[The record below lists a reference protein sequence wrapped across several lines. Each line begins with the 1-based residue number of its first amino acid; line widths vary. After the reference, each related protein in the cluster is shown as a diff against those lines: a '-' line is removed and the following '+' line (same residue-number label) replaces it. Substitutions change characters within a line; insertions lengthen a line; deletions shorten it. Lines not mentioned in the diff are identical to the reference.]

1 MVRLNIL
8 NGTTA
13 PRFRRAVGGLAVVP
27 PGVGARPPGPGC
39 GTEPPRPDC
48 RRACSSLPELLG
60 ACFHRG
66 QVCDAAFSPDG
77 TRLLARTDGSEVY
90 LWDYERSRLAAPPL
104 AHSDRVR
111 HACWS
116 PDGTTVATASADGS
130 AAIWDARTGSRRHT
144 LAHSSPVNW
153 VAYHPQGHRLV
164 TAAEDGTV
172 RLWETATGKPLDW
185 PFPAGAVVDQVA
197 FSADG
202 SRLIT
207 AGQDDTVRVWSFDP
221 PGRFPRPCR
230 TGRRP
235 ETQRYLFHYDRW
247 PRFGPDDRSVISFKD
262 EELVVWPGS
271 GTELKTFNLGY
282 KITEV
287 YPIPGTDRVL
297 ATGDR
302 YNRVA
307 VVRLTDGKDV
317 YVLSHPR
324 QANIG
329 TVSPDGKYLMTA
341 SSGGLIH
348 LRVAATGEL
357 VWPPQACADFASAV
371 AVSRDGKRCL
381 AASQDGTVRV
391 WAVAPPRVEVQPV
404 PTRRQG
410 RVTWPSPRRAGER
423 GRISPDRANSSSM
436 AGPAPPSS
444 ARPPGRRR
452 LGLSATRAGRRG
464 PVQRRR
470 LAIRRVQPGIGPGL
484 GRPDR

>member
-1 MVRLNIL
+1 M
-8 NGTTA
+8 
-13 PRFRRAVGGLAVVP
+13 
-27 PGVGARPPGPGC
+27 
-39 GTEPPRPDC
+39 
-48 RRACSSLPELLG
+48 
-60 ACFHRG
+60 
-66 QVCDAAFSPDG
+66 
-77 TRLLARTDGSEVY
+77 
-90 LWDYERSRLAAPPL
+90 
-104 AHSDRVR
+104 
-111 HACWS
+111 
-116 PDGTTVATASADGS
+116 
-130 AAIWDARTGSRRHT
+130 
-144 LAHSSPVNW
+144 
-153 VAYHPQGHRLV
+153 

-185 PFPAGAVVDQVA
+185 PFPAGAVVDQVG

-207 AGQDDTVRVWSFDP
+207 AGQDDAVRVWSFDP
-221 PGRFPRPCR
+221 PRAISPPLPYRASTR
-230 TGRRP
+230 D
-235 ETQRYLFHYDRW
+235 QRYLFHYDRW

-262 EELVVWPGS
+262 EKLVVWPGS

-287 YPIPGTDRVL
+287 HPIPGTDRVL
-297 ATGDR
+297 ATGER

-348 LRVAATGEL
+348 LRFAATGEL
-357 VWPPQACADFASAV
+357 VWPPQACSDFASAV

-381 AASQDGTVRV
+381 AASQDGTIRV
-391 WAVAPPRVEVQPV
+391 WAVAPR
-404 PTRRQG
+404 G
-410 RVTWPSPRRAGER
+410 SKCSPYHPDGSASNLAVSAAGAGER
-423 GRISPDRANSSSM
+423 GRTARTGAQFVEYG
-436 AGPAPPSS
+436 GPGHA
-444 ARPPGRRR
+444 R
-452 LGLSATRAGRRG
+452 LGTDAAGGGESACDPSRAGRRG

-470 LAIRRVQPGIGPGL
+470 LAIRRIQPGICPGL